1 MATRRPRDRKQQILT
16 AASEL
21 FREQGYH
28 NVAVADV
35 TTKVDIAASA
45 LYRHYRNKHDL
56 LYYAVLAGL
65 DSLQESVDGSSDLD
79 SLLSTLSVTS
89 TGRRGLPVL
98 WQREARYLEDE
109 PRAELRTRL
118 RAVTSRVS
126 ELVAGD
132 RPGLSAADC
141 ELLGISILAVFGS
154 VSGHRFTL
162 PRRRM
167 EAVLLGLSERVARC
181 PLGTGAP
188 DAVRP
193 DAGVAIPLS
202 RREQLVAEA
211 TRLFDERGYHTV
223 NNEDIGE
230 ACGMSGPNV
239 YNHFDAKI
247 DLLVTAITRGFDRRA
262 LAARQALT
270 RAGDPRQALT
280 YLLGAH
286 IAFVLE
292 DGHLIGVMATELSHL
307 PANVRRACVQ
317 EQRDYLDL
325 WAQILDAVRPGLDE
339 AQALITISAVMTVV
353 GNAARTGRFRS
364 RADLAD
370 RLAEIGTAMLL
381 DTSAPDELAAVTGRA
396 QAPVAP
402 SADATGE
409 EPPG

>member
-1 MATRRPRDRKQQILT
+1 MVATRRPRDRKQQILA

-28 NVAVADV
+28 NVSVADV

-65 DSLQESVDGSSDLD
+65 DSLQESVDGSTDLD

-89 TGRRGLPVL
+89 TGRRGLAVL
-98 WQREARYLEDE
+98 WQREARYLGDE

-118 RAVTSRVS
+118 REVTSRVS
-126 ELVAGD
+126 RLVAGD
-132 RPGLSAADC
+132 RTDLSANDC
-141 ELLGISILAVFGS
+141 ELLGVSVLAVFGS
-154 VSGHRFTL
+154 VSAHRFTL

-193 DAGVAIPLS
+193 DAGMAIPLS
-202 RREQLVAEA
+202 RREQLVTEA

-247 DLLVTAITRGFDRRA
+247 DLLVTATTRGFDRRA

-307 PANVRRACVQ
+307 PDNVRRACVQ

-325 WAQILDAVRPGLDE
+325 WARVLDAVRPGLDE

-353 GNAARTGRFRS
+353 ANAARTGRFRS

-370 RLAEIGTAMLL
+370 RLTEIGTAMLL
-381 DTSAPDELAAVTGRA
+381 DTSAPDDLAA
-396 QAPVAP
+396 
-402 SADATGE
+402 ATG
-409 EPPG
+409 PAQVPAT